1 MDAHAT
7 AGRNGPASPIER
19 PRFGSALYA
28 ERRPLPADGAHIDA
42 RRALLTLLVVF
53 LAYYIAGTLGQ
64 ATTNIRS
71 SNLGP
76 VWPAY
81 GIALAAFL
89 KYGSRVWPAVAASAF
104 VVAMQGAVPA
114 IGAAGQAGAATLAAA
129 AGGSLLRRLPDFDPL
144 LTRLRGALRL
154 ILLGAFGS
162 ALISSVL
169 GVLSLYVTGIQP
181 YSGLFSAWLI
191 YWLGDATGV
200 LLVTPMVFTLPAVV
214 PTLRRARAL
223 ELASLLALLTAAS
236 VIVFGDWTETRFHTH
251 VLAFA
256 VLPFVMWGAIN
267 FGIAGS
273 ALSVFLVATMATILT
288 ALGQGPF
295 AGNTPFISAVLLDVL
310 FIVLS
315 ITGLTLAAVIAE
327 RARAERERE
336 TLIRE
341 QAAVEARLRLAAI
354 VESSEDAI
362 WSHDLHGRIHSW
374 NAAAQRIFGFAEAEV
389 IGQGT
394 DLFIP
399 PDLRDEDKAAI
410 AALKAGERV
419 VHRET
424 VRLTKAGMRIPISLT
439 ISPLKDAAGNLI
451 GVTKIARDITEQQR
465 AREALSTI
473 NRKLIQA
480 QEQERARIARELHDD
495 IGQRLALLTSQLTSV
510 ATGDHARA
518 ARLQATAAE
527 IASDL
532 QDLSHNLHSTK
543 LELLGIAHAFRRFC
557 EEFGDQQKLNV
568 TCETRDVPAEVPSE
582 TSLCLYRILQEGLTN
597 SAKHSGARHVEV
609 QLRGAPAALDLVIRD
624 RGAGFDVEAAKASRG
639 IGLMSMEERIKLV
652 SGTLSV
658 QSAPHQGTTIHARV
672 PLPAH

>member
-7 AGRNGPASPIER
+7 AGRNGPLSIFERLRPWAARYKEGHTTSANSGPI
-19 PRFGSALYA
+19 
-28 ERRPLPADGAHIDA
+28 PAG
-42 RRALLTLLVVF
+42 RVLLTFVVVF
-53 LAYYIAGTLGQ
+53 LAYYVAGTLGQ

-114 IGAAGQAGAATLAAA
+114 TGAVGQAGAATLAAA
-129 AGGSLLRRLPDFDPL
+129 AGGSLLRRLPDFDPSV
-144 LTRLRGALRL
+144 TRLRDALGLIMLGAL
-154 ILLGAFGS
+154 GS
-162 ALISSVL
+162 ALISSAL
-169 GVLSLYVTGIQP
+169 GTLSLYVTGIQP

-200 LLVTPMVFTLPAVV
+200 LLVTPMVFTLPTIV
-214 PTLRRARAL
+214 PMTRARAL
-223 ELASLLALLTAAS
+223 ELTSLLALLTTAS
-236 VIVFGDWTETRFHTH
+236 FVVFGDRTETPFHTH

-273 ALSVFLVATMATILT
+273 ALSVFLVATIATIST

-295 AGNTPFISAVLLDVL
+295 AGNTPFINAVLLDVL

-315 ITGLTLAAVIAE
+315 ITGLALAAVIAE
-327 RARAERERE
+327 RARAEHDRE

-362 WSHDLHGRIHSW
+362 WSHDLNGVIQTW
-374 NAAAQRIFGFAEAEV
+374 NAAAQRIFGFTEAEA
-389 IGQGT
+389 IGRT
-394 DLFIP
+394 VDIFIP
-399 PDLRDEDKAAI
+399 PDLRDEEKATI
-410 AALKAGERV
+410 EALKAGERIL
-419 VHRET
+419 HRET
-424 VRLTKAGMRIPISLT
+424 TRLTKAGTRTPVSLT

-465 AREALSTI
+465 AQEALSTV

-495 IGQRLALLTSQLTSV
+495 IGQRLALLTSQLSSV
-510 ATGDHARA
+510 ANGDQARA

-543 LELLGIAHAFRRFC
+543 LELLGIAHACTRFC
-557 EEFGDQQKLNV
+557 EEFAEQQKV
-568 TCETRDVPAEVPSE
+568 TVVCETRDVPAHVPSE
-582 TSLCLYRILQEGLTN
+582 ASLCLYRILQESLSN
-597 SAKHSGARHVEV
+597 SAKHSGVRHFEVELFGTRTEV
-609 QLRGAPAALDLVIRD
+609 DLVIRD
-624 RGAGFDVEAAKASRG
+624 RGAGFNAETARASRG
-639 IGLMSMEERIKLV
+639 IGLTSMQERIKLV
-652 SGTLSV
+652 AGTLSI
-658 QSAPHQGTTIHARV
+658 QSAPGQGTTVHARV
-672 PLPAH
+672 PLPPH